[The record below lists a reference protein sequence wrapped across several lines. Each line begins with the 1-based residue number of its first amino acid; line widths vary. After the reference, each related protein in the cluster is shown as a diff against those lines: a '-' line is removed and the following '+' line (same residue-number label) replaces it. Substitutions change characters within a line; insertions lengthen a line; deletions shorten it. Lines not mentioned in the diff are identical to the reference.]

1 MYRLTDIDWRSLTP
15 EQIDATLATIIGRY
29 EQHVT
34 QLGHR
39 PKRESYVVERI
50 ATIDNLRA
58 ASVRAAKGKGKK
70 RYVRLHMR
78 NQETELRQ
86 LQLLILT
93 QSLPPVEYKTDTIR
107 SDANKKRDII
117 KKHFYPWHILDHAI
131 MQVVGPRIEHS
142 LIYDSVACIK
152 GKGLHFGV
160 QRIKRAFRDYP
171 EMQWYWKCDVKKFY
185 QSIAHELIRERFKRI
200 IKDPNFFYLLDH
212 AVLFY
217 ESPDYIIQQV
227 EQERQRIRY
236 INRRL
241 PKSVHR
247 ELLHSGHRPRDED
260 HVQSVPSLL

>member
-1 MYRLTDIDWRSLTP
+1 MEITIECMYNLTDIDWRSMTP
-15 EQIDATLATIIGRY
+15 QQIDATLATVIGRY
-29 EQHVT
+29 EQHIT

-58 ASVRAAKGKGKK
+58 ASDRAAKGKSRK

-78 NQETELRQ
+78 NQEAELRQ

-93 QSLPPVEYKTDTIR
+93 QSLPPVEFKTDTIL

-131 MQVVGPRIEHS
+131 MQVIGPKMVHY

-160 QRIKRAFRDYP
+160 GRIKRAFRDYP
-171 EMQWYWKCDVKKFY
+171 EMQWYWKCDMKKFY
-185 QSIAHELIRERFKRI
+185 QSLSHELIRHRIKRI
-200 IKDPNFFYLLDH
+200 VKDKNFGYLLEH
-212 AVLFY
+212 AILYY
-217 ESPDYIIQQV
+217 ESPEYIINQIAK
-227 EQERQRIRY
+227 ERQTIRH

-247 ELLHSGHRPRDED
+247 ELLYSGHRPPNEGD
-260 HVQSVPSLL
+260 L